1 MIYFLKLFIFLL
13 SQEKSIT
20 LMIGSLVCFVEWG
33 TELHYFK
40 GDSQVSDGKSF
51 SDLIYTAVQ
60 MGAQDGCPGV

>member
-1 MIYFLKLFIFLL
+1 M
-13 SQEKSIT
+13 SIT
-20 LMIGSLVCFVEWG
+20 LMIGSLVCFVEW
-33 TELHYFK
+33 ELSFIFFK

>member
-1 MIYFLKLFIFLL
+1 
-13 SQEKSIT
+13 
-20 LMIGSLVCFVEWG
+20 MIGSLVCFVEWG